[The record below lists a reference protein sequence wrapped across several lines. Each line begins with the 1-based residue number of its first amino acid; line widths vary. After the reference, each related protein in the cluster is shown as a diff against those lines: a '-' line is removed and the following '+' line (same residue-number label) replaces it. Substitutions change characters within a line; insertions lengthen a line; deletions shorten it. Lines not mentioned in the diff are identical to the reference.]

1 MVEMTTS
8 HKQPALLVLFVKHSV
23 AIATDAH
30 QLNTMLF
37 IRTELSIDGRIF
49 GGGGRISEKK
59 PHKRRRRGALS

>member
-8 HKQPALLVLFVKHSV
+8 HKQPALLVLCVKHSV

-37 IRTELSIDGRIF
+37 IRTELSTMEGFSAAAEGFRKKSPIN
-49 GGGGRISEKK
+49 GGDAV
-59 PHKRRRRGALS
+59 H

>member
-8 HKQPALLVLFVKHSV
+8 HKQPALLVLFVKHSDSV

-37 IRTELSIDGRIF
+37 IDGRWKDF
-49 GGGGRISEKK
+49 AAKNPSKYGRGLRK
-59 PHKRRRRGALS
+59 PCYL